1 MAVRHHST
9 GQTFLTDKCF
19 RVPWQSTQSNKRL
32 VHRQPSKPPISE
44 VPIASKEYV
53 WQETFRFG
61 HRQDCMLT
69 RYVDNRLLI
78 IPKEFFRQ
86 HQWQILC
93 DLFFYDYPVEL
104 EPEPGMDFLG
114 LRIDVTT
121 GTVIYIQPD
130 QQISTFSSQH

>member
-1 MAVRHHST
+1 
-9 GQTFLTDKCF
+9 
-19 RVPWQSTQSNKRL
+19 
-32 VHRQPSKPPISE
+32 
-44 VPIASKEYV
+44 
-53 WQETFRFG
+53 
-61 HRQDCMLT
+61 MLT